1 MSTESGPRYQRF
13 DDERRDDDVDAPH
26 DTAALPFEEYRIPN
40 EPETNQSFMER
51 YGKLRMALAGVAA
64 GSVLAGVIVGVGVA
78 AKGGSKE
85 ERAPSKPGNSAPAVP
100 GETSPSPS
108 ETAADTDMTTE
119 AAFYPSLD
127 KTKLYD
133 TLDATQKDEID
144 KFDDMSY
151 EVFAQLPKEDQLKFA
166 QFYYD
171 AYQDYGMEQLKRS
184 PYYEPVNHGDITLN
198 STGQDLMADY
208 AERRATIMYSL
219 TENGNLYKINDDLR
233 DDAKKAMSLVYDVP
247 GFDSNVYETAITQ
260 VGQTSGLDFD
270 DTQPY
275 NGAGYKLHTVDR
287 ESPVVEA
294 IDPLKLINVAMDD
307 GSKPQ
312 YRFIYAEFEDA
323 TGEQRGSWR
332 LQSIRNES
340 NSQYIPDVE
349 SYGKN

>member
-13 DDERRDDDVDAPH
+13 DDERRDGDADTRH
-26 DTAALPFEEYRIPN
+26 DTSALPFEEYRIPR

-78 AKGGSKE
+78 SKGGSKE
-85 ERAPSKPGNSAPAVP
+85 EREPSRPGNSAPAVP

-108 ETAADTDMTTE
+108 EIAGDTDTTTE
-119 AAFYPSLD
+119 AKFYPSIE
-127 KTKLYD
+127 KTELYS
-133 TLDATQKDEID
+133 TLSAEQKNEID

-151 EVFAQLPKEDQLKFA
+151 ETFADLPKEDQLKFA

-184 PYYEPVNHGDITLN
+184 PYYKPVDHGEVTLN
-198 STGQDLMADY
+198 SSGQDLLADY
-208 AERRATIMYSL
+208 AERRATIVYSL
-219 TENGNLYKINDDLR
+219 SENGNPFHINENLR

-247 GFDSNVYETAITQ
+247 GFSSNVYETAITQ
-260 VGQTSGLDFD
+260 VGQTTGLEAD

-275 NGAGYKLHTVDR
+275 NGAGYKLQTVDR
-287 ESPVVEA
+287 ESQVVEA
-294 IDPLKLINVAMDD
+294 IDPLKLVNVAMDD

-312 YRFIYAEFEDA
+312 YRFIYTEFDDV
-323 TGEQRGSWR
+323 TGEKRGSWR
-332 LQSIRNES
+332 LQAIMNES